1 MALNP
6 KKAAF
11 ALDMEE
17 RLNRPH
23 ADAHTHTDGHTDA
36 DTHAH
41 TYTDIETKSKRLY
54 LLAKPSVH
62 EKLDRYA
69 KAHND
74 SFNNLVH
81 TLMEQ
86 FIKDNNL

>member
-1 MALNP
+1 MALNSNKSGFP
-6 KKAAF
+6 I
-11 ALDMEE
+11 DMGEKFK
-17 RLNRPH
+17 RKQQ
-23 ADAHTHTDGHTDA
+23 HTDTD
-36 DTHAH
+36 AH

-69 KAHND
+69 KEHGD

-81 TLMEQ
+81 KLMEQ
-86 FIKDNNL
+86 FIEENGL

>member
-1 MALNP
+1 MALNN
-6 KKAAF
+6 KNSGF
-11 ALDMEE
+11 GINMEE
-17 RLNRPH
+17 KFKKNKP
-23 ADAHTHTDGHTDA
+23 THTDTD
-36 DTHAH
+36 

-69 KAHND
+69 KEHGD

-81 TLMEQ
+81 KLMEQ
-86 FIKDNNL
+86 FIEENNL

>member
-1 MALNP
+1 MALNDKGKFGVNLEDSFN
-6 KKAAF
+6 KKKK
-11 ALDMEE
+11 D
-17 RLNRPH
+17 
-23 ADAHTHTDGHTDA
+23 THTD
-36 DTHAH
+36 THAY

-81 TLMEQ
+81 QLMEQ
-86 FIKDNNL
+86 FIEDNNL